1 MCAPLL
7 RKKPSTPSESYT
19 AALQDMAENIRLAR
33 SFVAGLSFNEFQAD
47 RRTVY
52 AVIRWLE
59 IISEASRRLPATVKG
74 RHPQIPWED
83 VAGAGNVY
91 RHQYQNVLDIFVWR
105 TATQHLDSL
114 QEAIEN
120 ELGGF
125 AK

>member
-1 MCAPLL
+1 
-7 RKKPSTPSESYT
+7 
-19 AALQDMAENIRLAR
+19 MAENIRLAR

-52 AVIRWLE
+52 AVIRCLE

-74 RHPQIPWED
+74 RHPQID

-105 TATQHLDSL
+105 TATQHLGSL
-114 QEAIEN
+114 QEAIEH

-125 AK
+125 ANE